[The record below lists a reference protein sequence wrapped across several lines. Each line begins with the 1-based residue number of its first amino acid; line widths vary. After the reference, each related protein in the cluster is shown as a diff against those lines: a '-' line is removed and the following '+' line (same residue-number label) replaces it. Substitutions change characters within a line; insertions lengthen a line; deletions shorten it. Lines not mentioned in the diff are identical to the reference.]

1 LKIIA
6 TGHQKFNITQGLLKI
21 KTMKKLLTLLLII
34 ISVSIGF
41 SQKKITL
48 VVDAGHGGTD
58 PGNLRSDTGLKQE
71 KDLNLSMALQFGEY
85 VEMYLGHEVEII
97 YTRKTDTFIELDDRI
112 KIANDINA
120 NYFISIHCNSST
132 KPEVFGTETHIHNL
146 NTKKSSE
153 LANMVESQFKDK
165 AGRNSR
171 GVKLKTDRRYNLQ
184 VLKDSKMPAI
194 LVETGFMTNKEE
206 EVYLNS
212 EKGQD
217 LIVSAIFRSF
227 RNFVKKNHD
236 ISMRTPME
244 EAPIEEKPVWKIQIM
259 ASTGPIGLSNPDFTS
274 LNKAIEEV
282 KLENPTTPCNYKY
295 YIGSY
300 KDKKDAKQTLKEV
313 RQSAFSDAFL
323 VKFD

>member
-6 TGHQKFNITQGLLKI
+6 TGHQKFNITHGLLKI
-21 KTMKKLLTLLLII
+21 KAMKKLLTLLSI

-41 SQKKITL
+41 SQNKIIL
-48 VVDAGHGGTD
+48 VIDAGHGGTD

-97 YTRKTDTFIELDDRI
+97 YTRKTDTFIELNDRI
-112 KIANDINA
+112 KIANDIKA

-153 LANMVESQFKDK
+153 LANMVESQFKNR

-171 GVKLKTDRRYNLQ
+171 GVKLKTDRRFNLQ

-194 LVETGFMTNKEE
+194 LVETGFMTNKQEE
-206 EVYLNS
+206 RYLNS

-217 LIVSAIFRSF
+217 LIASAIFRSF
-227 RNFVKKNHD
+227 RNFAKKNHN
-236 ISMRTPME
+236 ISMRTPEKMDTIAE
-244 EAPIEEKPVWKIQIM
+244 TKPVWKIQIM

-274 LNKAIEEV
+274 LSKTIEEV
-282 KLENPTTPCNYKY
+282 KIENPTTPFNYKY
-295 YIGSY
+295 YVGIY
-300 KDKKDAKQTLKEV
+300 KEKKNAKQGLKEV
-313 RQSAFSDAFL
+313 RQSVFSDAFL
-323 VKFD
+323 VKFE

>member
-1 LKIIA
+1 MKTIA

-34 ISVSIGF
+34 SVSIGF
-41 SQKKITL
+41 SQNKIIL
-48 VVDAGHGGTD
+48 VIDAGHGGTD
-58 PGNLRSDTGLKQE
+58 PGNLRSDTGFKQE

-85 VEMYLGHEVEII
+85 VETYLGHEVETI
-97 YTRKTDTFIELDDRI
+97 YTRKTDTFIELNDRI

-153 LANMVESQFKDK
+153 LANMVESQFKNR

-171 GVKLKTDRRYNLQ
+171 GVKLKTDRRFNLQ

-194 LVETGFMTNKEE
+194 LVETGFMTNKQEE
-206 EVYLNS
+206 KYLNS

-217 LIVSAIFRSF
+217 LIASAIFRSF
-227 RNFVKKNHD
+227 RNFVKKNHN
-236 ISMRTPME
+236 ISMRTP
-244 EAPIEEKPVWKIQIM
+244 EKMDTIAEIKTVWKIQIM
-259 ASTGPIGLSNPDFTS
+259 ASTGPVGLSNPDFTS
-274 LNKAIEEV
+274 LNKVIEEV
-282 KLENPTTPCNYKY
+282 KIENPNTPFNYKY
-295 YIGSY
+295 YVGTY
-300 KDKKDAKQTLKEV
+300 KEKKDAKQGLKEV
-313 RQSAFSDAFL
+313 RQSAFADAFL

>member
-1 LKIIA
+1 
-6 TGHQKFNITQGLLKI
+6 
-21 KTMKKLLTLLLII
+21 MKKLLTLLSI

-41 SQKKITL
+41 SQNKIIL
-48 VVDAGHGGTD
+48 VIDAGHGGTD

-97 YTRKTDTFIELDDRI
+97 YTRKTDTFIELNDRI
-112 KIANDINA
+112 KIANDIKA

-153 LANMVESQFKDK
+153 LANMVESQFKNR

-171 GVKLKTDRRYNLQ
+171 GVKLKTDRRFNLQ

-194 LVETGFMTNKEE
+194 LVETGFMTNKQEE
-206 EVYLNS
+206 RYLNS

-217 LIVSAIFRSF
+217 LIASAIFRSF
-227 RNFVKKNHD
+227 RNFVKKNHN
-236 ISMRTPME
+236 ISMRTP
-244 EAPIEEKPVWKIQIM
+244 EKMDTLSEINPVWKIQIM
-259 ASTGPIGLSNPDFTS
+259 ASTGPVGLSNPDFTS
-274 LNKAIEEV
+274 LNKIIEEV
-282 KLENPTTPCNYKY
+282 KLENPKTPFNYKY
-295 YIGSY
+295 YVGIY
-300 KDKKDAKQTLKEV
+300 KEKKNAKQGLKEV
-313 RQSAFSDAFL
+313 RQSVFSDAFL
-323 VKFD
+323 VKFE